1 MDFVGD
7 YNMISEDNITQFTSN
22 YFVVTTNRMWS
33 LKDYKDYIEAGKDVR
48 RIVKSTKQV
57 NKHFYDKNVN
67 AFNKLFKAS
76 EKMRQIL
83 RKYS

>member
-1 MDFVGD
+1 M
-7 YNMISEDNITQFTSN
+7 
-22 YFVVTTNRMWS
+22 VTTNRMWS

-57 NKHFYDKNVN
+57 NKHFYVDKNVDT
-67 AFNKLFKAS
+67 FNKLFKAS

>member
-1 MDFVGD
+1 MDFVID
-7 YNMISEDNITQFTSN
+7 DSLISDENITQFTSN

-67 AFNKLFKAS
+67 AFNKLFKTS
-76 EKMRQIL
+76 EKLRQIL